1 MKPEASHTSP
11 LVASSVKDWFDARA
25 IEGERSRA
33 VRGWRF
39 TPKET
44 DQYTTELVSAVMQTL
59 GKSIENKDIL
69 ELGSGVGCFTTPL
82 SSLARTLVG
91 IDISRKM
98 LERIVASGDLNDHTP
113 LVQASADALPF
124 ADNSF
129 DVLFESQVL
138 MHVNDQ
144 SFQQIFQ
151 EGRRVLR
158 PDGFMFFSGVLS
170 QSGDRETIHPYF
182 TRRPI
187 SSYACAA
194 SNVGMEIV
202 QQIDTSILG
211 ETTTMFLIR

>member
-1 MKPEASHTSP
+1 MSLESSHTSP
-11 LVASSVKDWFDARA
+11 LFASSVKDLFDARA
-25 IEGERSRA
+25 VEGKNSRA

-39 TPKET
+39 TPEEN
-44 DQYTTELVSAVMQTL
+44 DQYTVELVAAVMQTL
-59 GKSIENKDIL
+59 GKSIEDKDIL
-69 ELGSGVGCFTTPL
+69 ELGSGVGSFTHPL

-98 LERIVASGDLNDHTP
+98 LERTYASYKLNDRTS
-113 LVQASADALPF
+113 LVQASADTLPF

-144 SFQQIFQ
+144 SLQQVFQ

-158 PDGFMFFSGVLS
+158 PDGFMFFAGVLS
-170 QSGDRETIHPYF
+170 QSSEQERVHPYF

-187 SSYACAA
+187 RSYKYAA
-194 SNVGMEIV
+194 SNVGMGII
-202 QQIDTSILG
+202 QQANVSILG
-211 ETTTMFLIR
+211 EETTMLIIQ